1 MTAPHP
7 TLETDH
13 AIPVKLVIGSV
24 ATLLLLAALDQTIV
38 STALPT
44 IVADLGGLEHLSW
57 VVTAYILASTVAAPL
72 YGKLG
77 DLYGR
82 KMMVYVSVG
91 LFLAGSL
98 LCGIADSMTFLVA
111 ARAVQ
116 GLGGGGLFVLA
127 LSVVGD
133 VIPPSERG
141 KIQGMFAAVFSISS
155 MIGPLIGGW
164 FVEVFSWHWIFLIN
178 VPLGILAVIGFAAS
192 FPAHTVTHKH
202 RIDWAGAAALSISL
216 AALTLLTALGGRSF
230 DWMSLQSAGLAALT
244 LVAILAFVWIE
255 RRASEPILPLSLF
268 SLNVFRGT
276 SLLSVLTGA
285 AMLGAVTFL
294 PIYLQIARG
303 VTPMIS
309 GLLLAPM
316 TLGII
321 AATTIAGRYMRR
333 TGRYRALTLWGMAL
347 VVIGALFL
355 TRIAADTS
363 ILLFSAMIL
372 FYGFAMGLIFPVL
385 TTAVQNAVPRQVL
398 GTATASGVMFRQIG
412 GSLAVAVFGAIMTA
426 RLAAGFGEGME
437 FSAEMGP
444 QAIAGMDPALRSV
457 IATHVVDAIA
467 PIYWIVSALA
477 ALGVLTAL
485 RLQEIPL
492 VSRITPRASE

>member
-1 MTAPHP
+1 
-7 TLETDH
+7 
-13 AIPVKLVIGSV
+13 
-24 ATLLLLAALDQTIV
+24 
-38 STALPT
+38 
-44 IVADLGGLEHLSW
+44 
-57 VVTAYILASTVAAPL
+57 
-72 YGKLG
+72 
-77 DLYGR
+77 
-82 KMMVYVSVG
+82 
-91 LFLAGSL
+91 
-98 LCGIADSMTFLVA
+98 
-111 ARAVQ
+111 
-116 GLGGGGLFVLA
+116 
-127 LSVVGD
+127 
-133 VIPPSERG
+133 
-141 KIQGMFAAVFSISS
+141 
-155 MIGPLIGGW
+155 
-164 FVEVFSWHWIFLIN
+164 
-178 VPLGILAVIGFAAS
+178 
-192 FPAHTVTHKH
+192 
-202 RIDWAGAAALSISL
+202 
-216 AALTLLTALGGRSF
+216 
-230 DWMSLQSAGLAALT
+230 
-244 LVAILAFVWIE
+244 
-255 RRASEPILPLSLF
+255 
-268 SLNVFRGT
+268 
-276 SLLSVLTGA
+276 VLTGA